1 MTTNNLNN
9 KLKNHLM
16 TGGNKTKCEK
26 IIRKSV
32 KFYQKLNKKDHKDL
46 VKGSIIISSPP
57 IRLCEIKKKKKKN
70 KTAFP
75 YVVRKK
81 NRISLG
87 IKSVLSSKNNPVQR
101 NLFKEMAS
109 RLNHD
114 SEVKEKLEE
123 NYKLSLKFKKSAFFR
138 WFF

>member
-1 MTTNNLNN
+1 MRN
-9 KLKNHLM
+9 
-16 TGGNKTKCEK
+16 
-26 IIRKSV
+26 
-32 KFYQKLNKKDHKDL
+32 
-46 VKGSIIISSPP
+46 
-57 IRLCEIKKKKKKN
+57 KKKKKK
-70 KTAFP
+70 KKKAFP